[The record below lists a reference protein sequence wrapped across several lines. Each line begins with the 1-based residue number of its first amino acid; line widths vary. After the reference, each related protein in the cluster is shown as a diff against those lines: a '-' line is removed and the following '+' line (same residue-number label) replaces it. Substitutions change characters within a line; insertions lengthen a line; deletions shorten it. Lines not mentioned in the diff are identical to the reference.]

1 MIDRKSLSERSAR
14 IGYNVGFGARRH
26 FATYDIVE
34 KVPAYFGVVT
44 FAFGIIFLKYQ
55 NTDLADIVAV
65 STSILGFAIFYLNF
79 YSNEKDKYSLVGK
92 DLNILYN
99 KVNSIYDKVQ
109 SCPEAELAG
118 LENELNSI
126 HDQLQKMSIHKQVFL
141 SNELAHFK
149 LFGESKSDWF
159 VKELKLGFWKDMI
172 PAVWRV
178 YGVILIAF
186 SIVFLFFYCGISQ
199 KAIEFLNACKG

>member
-34 KVPAYFGVVT
+34 KVPAYFGIVT

-55 NTDLADIVAV
+55 NTYLADLVAV

-92 DLNILYN
+92 ELNILYN

-109 SCPEAELAG
+109 NCPEAELAG
-118 LENELNSI
+118 LEIELNNI
-126 HDQLQKMSIHKQVFL
+126 YDQIQKISIHKQVFF

-149 LFGESKSDWF
+149 LFGESQSKWF

-178 YGVILIAF
+178 YAVVFLICSA
-186 SIVFLFFYCGISQ
+186 VVLFFYCGFLQ
-199 KAIEFLNACKG
+199 KAIEYLNACKG